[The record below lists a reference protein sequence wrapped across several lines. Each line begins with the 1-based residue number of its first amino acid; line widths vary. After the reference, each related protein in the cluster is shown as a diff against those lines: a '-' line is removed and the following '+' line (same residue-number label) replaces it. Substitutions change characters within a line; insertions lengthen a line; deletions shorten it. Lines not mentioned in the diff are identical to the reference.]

1 MSSWKSLLALLPLA
15 FDIQLSGAWGVDVAD
30 LPQDGDLGAS
40 LSTGQ
45 ASWVERL
52 GTSKMWNS
60 GGDLLGSWLWL
71 QGAMAAKLK
80 ELQKETGRETVA
92 PLLVY
97 SGTLLWF
104 MRHFSR
110 RRPPGNQLRVVSWH
124 LFNFLL
130 VIPCN
135 QGELTVSLLI
145 IIHWWEVCTAWYL
158 VRFQKPVVEGLW
170 PSLLSRILSIVRMGH
185 RR

>member
-1 MSSWKSLLALLPLA
+1 MSSDFPDVILEVSPCSPSLGLWHTAN
-15 FDIQLSGAWGVDVAD
+15 IQLFGAWGVDVAD

-45 ASWVERL
+45 APWVERL

-80 ELQKETGRETVA
+80 ELQKETGRETFTL
-92 PLLVY
+92 LLVY

-124 LFNFLL
+124 LFVCFFFT
-130 VIPCN
+130 CN
-135 QGELTVSLLI
+135 TL
-145 IIHWWEVCTAWYL
+145 
-158 VRFQKPVVEGLW
+158 
-170 PSLLSRILSIVRMGH
+170 
-185 RR
+185 